1 MAGNYFIKKLIDWY
15 NLEIAAG
22 VRRHRKDIRLFER
35 GLRCQENIRGSREN
49 VQTENIEFKY
59 FYLTFYKMVT
69 AELNSRIPKPWRN
82 STSLAQ

>member
-22 VRRHRKDIRLFER
+22 VRKHRKDIRLFER

-49 VQTENIEFKY
+49 V
-59 FYLTFYKMVT
+59 
-69 AELNSRIPKPWRN
+69 
-82 STSLAQ
+82 

>member
-35 GLRCQENIRGSREN
+35 GSDVRKILGE
-49 VQTENIEFKY
+49 
-59 FYLTFYKMVT
+59 
-69 AELNSRIPKPWRN
+69 A
-82 STSLAQ
+82 